1 MKYYCS
7 VICFLLIVING
18 SAWSQE
24 GITYKGGEIIIKV
37 KNPVSFS
44 QSAAGL
50 SSDKISLN
58 EKLTQFNIQKAV
70 PVFPG
75 KQGELG
81 KYYVLQFPQ
90 TYSVEQVKSGLKGV
104 QDIVLLSENAIGRFD
119 SSPNDSCYS
128 QQWALA
134 KIAIENA
141 WKIESGSSSIIV
153 AAIETGID
161 LGGTPLGA
169 QIAILVEQEHPIVE
183 EQDAFAVLLKDRG
196 HLALPD
202 LFERQASVPQL
213 SQGAPHDE
221 LPSGRCGP

>member
-161 LGGTPLGA
+161 LGGTPGTPGYPSVHPELKTALRTHQELHILSEFLGC
-169 QIAILVEQEHPIVE
+169 LVTC
-183 EQDAFAVLLKDRG
+183 FR
-196 HLALPD
+196 
-202 LFERQASVPQL
+202 
-213 SQGAPHDE
+213 
-221 LPSGRCGP
+221 